1 MSSTSTPSAAGPS
14 TSTALSAPSSTTWV
28 IDSSHYSALRDKKF
42 YIGNV
47 LISTESLKVDL
58 SLQRPLD
65 PEHAKELMPMYSNE
79 VDFRTHNPLD
89 CVVDIGD
96 KDKVDQWV
104 KEQDPSKLSTSFLKD
119 MLVLD
124 LSNTSYLIVK
134 GQHRYEAYC
143 QVMKEDNLPQDSPHP
158 GCLAVKLYHS
168 DPKDTNH
175 HRLFALAVHDNL
187 PTVKKDADAHSLC
200 QCVMRTSWAEISGAL
215 SQFHNLDFHNLLG
228 RTIRAELYF
237 IFQVSQTPKAQLSNK
252 GGTSDRRLVN
262 TWAACKMF
270 LDHTLLE
277 ALIELNDN
285 SFGPNFSITVAS
297 LEGLFHK
304 VEWLPFLAVLF
315 RDIFEVVKDFK
326 TSEGVGLSKGLLND
340 LSRAYS
346 SKRLDVK
353 KWPKVDSEAWLLKAK
368 QFQEHWFDFK
378 HLSYNALIGTKKDF
392 IIAADCFRMLAVLLS
407 DGAVWNRATTLDNDL
422 KQDNALK
429 GTPCCYTFVHWKSC
443 PEGVLRNYIYNKFV
457 GPCVFE
463 DNTHYCLIKDDKGV
477 VQGKVFEVVSFLWSQ
492 RFTLKLPSRCTQ
504 DEHYQPF
511 CLKGVVGLTLSAA
524 HSISPE
530 PVNKFMD
537 FLSKAVSSCAQWRH
551 LLRVIL
557 DCSSPLPCGIV
568 ADLEKPK
575 TPTPP
580 PRRASSPLSSCPS
593 SPRHQTSP
601 FPSTSRQKAATPE
614 PPSSP
619 GPSPTTS
626 PATSRKK
633 GRLYVGQLQH
643 NTSASSKVAPQQKER
658 AQRKRRVTPIYSSDE
673 LDELAKENKAPES
686 EPEPESPQ
694 SDKEGDKSD
703 KSEEEESEPGD
714 KEGEEGEKASC
725 QPKDMEEEEEEE
737 EEKEKEEAQQKEQV
751 DEEGDKEPEGEKE
764 KEDASED
771 GGADEGGEK
780 SKGKEEVQVAQQK
793 EQVDKEGDKEPEGE
807 KEKEV
812 ASEDGG
818 ADEGGEKS
826 KGKEEVQVAQPKEQV
841 GEEEDTEPEGEK
853 EKENASEDGGTDEGG
868 EKGKGK
874 EVAAP
879 AHMDEDEEE
888 HAGGEEAEKVAH
900 SQKDMSQGEGVKE
913 GQEKEVTK
921 KRQASTEEGSSKRAK
936 FDPPAPSTQ
945 QPTQGSYAGEAT
957 QEPIYSIDELKK
969 ANSPF
974 CLPYMDWAMPEEE
987 IRKYLI
993 SFIND
998 KRIPAQTLFNLFQ
1011 ASIKLYNVGG
1021 GSREK
1026 GIWDY
1031 DPDTPREQIT
1041 IKHTFNDTDMTFD
1054 PDEIDGR
1061 ISATYP
1067 GEEEDVEM
1075 ED

>member
-1 MSSTSTPSAAGPS
+1 MSSTSAPSAAGPS
-14 TSTALSAPSSTTWV
+14 TSTALSAP
-28 IDSSHYSALRDKKF
+28 F
-42 YIGNV
+42 YH
-47 LISTESLKVDL
+47 LVDL

-65 PEHAKELMPMYSNE
+65 PQHAKDIMPMYSS
-79 VDFRTHNPLD
+79 DTDLRTHDPLD

-104 KEQDPSKLSTSFLKD
+104 KEQDPKKLTTSFLED

-124 LSNTSYLIVK
+124 LSDTSYVIVK
-134 GQHRYEAYC
+134 
-143 QVMKEDNLPQDSPHP
+143 

-168 DPKDTNH
+168 DPKDINR
-175 HRLFALAVHDNL
+175 HRLFTLAVHDNL
-187 PTVKKDADAHSLC
+187 PTVKKDADAHSLG
-200 QCVMRTSWAEISGAL
+200 QCVMRNSWAEISGAL
-215 SQFHNLDFHNLLG
+215 SHFHDLDFHNHLG
-228 RTIRAELYF
+228 QTMRKELYV
-237 IFQVSQTPKAQLSNK
+237 IYQVSLTPKAQSLQK
-252 GGTSDRRLVN
+252 AGASDRRIVQ

-285 SFGPNFSITVAS
+285 SFGQNFSITVAS
-297 LEGLFHK
+297 LESLFNK

-326 TSEGVGLSKGLLND
+326 TSEGDSQSKGLLNE
-340 LSRAYS
+340 LFKAYS
-346 SKRLDVK
+346 SKRLDAK
-353 KWPKVDSEAWLLKAK
+353 KWPKVGFEAWLLKAEE
-368 QFQEHWFDFK
+368 FEAHWFDFK
-378 HLSYNALIGTKKDF
+378 HLSYNALIGAKKDF
-392 IIAADCFRMLAVLLS
+392 QIAADCFRM
-407 DGAVWNRATTLDNDL
+407 
-422 KQDNALK
+422 
-429 GTPCCYTFVHWKSC
+429 
-443 PEGVLRNYIYNKFV
+443 
-457 GPCVFE
+457 
-463 DNTHYCLIKDDKGV
+463 
-477 VQGKVFEVVSFLWSQ
+477 
-492 RFTLKLPSRCTQ
+492 
-504 DEHYQPF
+504 
-511 CLKGVVGLTLSAA
+511 
-524 HSISPE
+524 
-530 PVNKFMD
+530 
-537 FLSKAVSSCAQWRH
+537 
-551 LLRVIL
+551 
-557 DCSSPLPCGIV
+557 
-568 ADLEKPK
+568 
-575 TPTPP
+575 
-580 PRRASSPLSSCPS
+580 
-593 SPRHQTSP
+593 
-601 FPSTSRQKAATPE
+601 
-614 PPSSP
+614 
-619 GPSPTTS
+619 
-626 PATSRKK
+626 
-633 GRLYVGQLQH
+633 
-643 NTSASSKVAPQQKER
+643 
-658 AQRKRRVTPIYSSDE
+658 
-673 LDELAKENKAPES
+673 
-686 EPEPESPQ
+686 
-694 SDKEGDKSD
+694 
-703 KSEEEESEPGD
+703 
-714 KEGEEGEKASC
+714 
-725 QPKDMEEEEEEE
+725 PKDMEEEEEEEEE

-751 DEEGDKEPEGEKE
+751 DEDGDKEPEGEKE

-900 SQKDMSQGEGVKE
+900 SQKDMSQGEGDKE

-1021 GSREK
+1021 GSRDK